1 MQGKQLCS
9 CDVGDVLDLE
19 YGGERY
25 VARVTKFEIY
35 KSSRSLSGTTGC
47 RDGELLVY
55 ISKYVTSNVMDIIF
69 DMKIAEYIFFCRIY

>member
-1 MQGKQLCS
+1 MEGKQLCS

-35 KSSRSLSGTTGC
+35 KSSRSLSGAIPAAGTASFW
-47 RDGELLVY
+47 Y
-55 ISKYVTSNVMDIIF
+55 ISKYVNSNVMDIIF
-69 DMKIAEYIFFCRIY
+69 DIKSFLIRVN

>member
-35 KSSRSLSGTTGC
+35 KSSRSLSGATGC

-55 ISKYVTSNVMDIIF
+55 IKVRKF
-69 DMKIAEYIFFCRIY
+69 